1 MLKSHKSNNSY
12 SYSSFSVNKIRNLIL
27 TTLTALTDCYAGYLI
42 AQIFNYTVNI
52 YLIYNSILGINIQI
66 TLLYQLINC
75 EIHKAS

>member
-12 SYSSFSVNKIRNLIL
+12 SYSSFSVNQIRNLIL
-27 TTLTALTDCYAGYLI
+27 TTLTDCYAGYLI

-52 YLIYNSILGINIQI
+52 YLLYNSILGINIQI

-75 EIHKAS
+75 EIHKTS